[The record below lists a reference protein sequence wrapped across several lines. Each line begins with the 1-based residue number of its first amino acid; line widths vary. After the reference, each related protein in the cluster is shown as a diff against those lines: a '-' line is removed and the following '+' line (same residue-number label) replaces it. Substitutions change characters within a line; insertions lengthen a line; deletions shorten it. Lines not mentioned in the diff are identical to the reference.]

1 MTSTDREGAS
11 SLARS
16 GPGPRVAAIAPPII
30 APEHPI
36 LSAIRSPSLN
46 AWRLLASAIGPTI
59 AGYSSRIDVY
69 TAKAFLNRWGMVTKE
84 AHDLGAVY
92 ITFVGDRIV
101 SFRFTNAWAQGSF
114 FDPGDTSWMEGLN
127 YQRLTTARNAASKY
141 FVPSVPAMRYNML
154 YHSGTGTLDQ
164 YPPNWNRSWK
174 GLSLLQRMG
183 CLCSQSSNAITQA
196 GRMMNMLKRYCYKSW
211 LNGSMLGAWN
221 TSNGFIV
228 SSIAFWLLVR
238 FQKSTHPFRRLLQT
252 AAPSIS
258 TQKAGGSNT
267 QLWEICLMLNM
278 CELIWVRDLKN
289 AYHLVRLGGCRGRT
303 QKLPR

>member
-84 AHDLGAVY
+84 AHDLGTVY

-101 SFRFTNAWAQGSF
+101 SFRFTNAWPRARFRPGRHFMDARFKLPTVDDSEERRVKIFRTVRASDALQHAIPFWHRYFGSISAELESILEGTFTVTKNGLPLQPIFQRNHPSWENDEYAQEVLLQVLAEWFNAGSLEYVERF
-114 FDPGDTSWMEGLN
+114 H
-127 YQRLTTARNAASKY
+127 RLPHCILAFGSVSKVNA
-141 FVPSVPAMRYNML
+141 PVPAAFTDGRPINIYAE
-154 YHSGTGTLDQ
+154 
-164 YPPNWNRSWK
+164 SWRVK
-174 GLSLLQRMG
+174 Y
-183 CLCSQSSNAITQA
+183 A
-196 GRMMNMLKRYCYKSW
+196 
-211 LNGSMLGAWN
+211 
-221 TSNGFIV
+221 
-228 SSIAFWLLVR
+228 
-238 FQKSTHPFRRLLQT
+238 
-252 AAPSIS
+252 
-258 TQKAGGSNT
+258 AGG
-267 QLWEICLMLNM
+267 NM
-278 CELIWVRDLKN
+278 SYAEHVRIDL
-289 AYHLVRLGGCRGRT
+289 G
-303 QKLPR
+303 P